1 MLEPKK
7 KQAVFSDV
15 DFSLAQQEGQKIQM
29 HTARPA
35 EDSLNLFFSH
45 WFMFTKFN
53 KFLKEKMISNT
64 GLRDNWSTVN
74 LKKILRALLF
84 LSFFCRKGWKSRWAS
99 VVKNRVCFF
108 WRVMNFV
115 IEIVLSNPLV
125 AGWKSHL
132 ITGATLAPV
141 AKSFSNVLSCVTNY
155 SQARLALIFLYEP
168 FFFLTSGRPYSACCR
183 GVPVLEEFVWWAG
196 ENKNAALCLVN
207 SFLGRRRPGG
217 NKRNEWK
224 AQKKKCINK

>member
-1 MLEPKK
+1 M
-7 KQAVFSDV
+7 
-15 DFSLAQQEGQKIQM
+15 SLTFLLPSKRDRKYKCIQRDQLKIVW
-29 HTARPA
+29 TY
-35 EDSLNLFFSH
+35 FFSH

-53 KFLKEKMISNT
+53 KFLKGKMISNR

-108 WRVMNFV
+108 WGVMNFV

-168 FFFLTSGRPYSACCR
+168 FFFWLREGLTQLVAAESLC
-183 GVPVLEEFVWWAG
+183 W
-196 ENKNAALCLVN
+196 KNLFDEQAKTKMQPCV
-207 SFLGRRRPGG
+207 
-217 NKRNEWK
+217 
-224 AQKKKCINK
+224 

>member
-1 MLEPKK
+1 M
-7 KQAVFSDV
+7 
-15 DFSLAQQEGQKIQM
+15 SLTFLLPSKRDRKYKCIQRDQLKIVW
-29 HTARPA
+29 TY
-35 EDSLNLFFSH
+35 FFSH
-45 WFMFTKFN
+45 WFMFAKFN
-53 KFLKEKMISNT
+53 KFLKGKMISNR

-141 AKSFSNVLSCVTNY
+141 AKSFSNVLSGVTNY
-155 SQARLALIFLYEP
+155 SQARLALIFLYEL
-168 FFFLTSGRPYSACCR
+168 FFFWLREGLTQLVAAESLC
-183 GVPVLEEFVWWAG
+183 W
-196 ENKNAALCLVN
+196 KNLFDEQAKTKMQPCV
-207 SFLGRRRPGG
+207 
-217 NKRNEWK
+217 
-224 AQKKKCINK
+224 